1 MFWLTFDDSYITLL
15 GKFCKAYI
23 LKTGSNKIN
32 LLSKNVLSTE
42 RTMFGDYTQLQK
54 RCRHIWKQMKLYR
67 LGFDVINAILLFV
80 DIDRYYAIKI

>member
-1 MFWLTFDDSYITLL
+1 M
-15 GKFCKAYI
+15 
-23 LKTGSNKIN
+23 
-32 LLSKNVLSTE
+32 LSKNVLSTE

-80 DIDRYYAIKI
+80 DIDRYGRDHNRDYMFESDFP